1 MESARLIQG
10 VVNEWEAKGGLK
22 LVIKE
27 VQAPGS
33 KLVAVIY
40 NVSNLTLMSAVKS
53 ELQEILREMEEE
65 EAFLEANY
73 MWINEDNVDAANMG
87 FTLKL

>member
-1 MESARLIQG
+1 MVFSGDGIFKIQKKLNNNNGKQTKHRDNNKGTVFSKAVYGRAHITSTIESTQLIQG

-33 KLVAVIY
+33 KLVAVI
-40 NVSNLTLMSAVKS
+40 
-53 ELQEILREMEEE
+53 
-65 EAFLEANY
+65 
-73 MWINEDNVDAANMG
+73 
-87 FTLKL
+87 

>member
-1 MESARLIQG
+1 MESAQLISG

-40 NVSNLTLMSAVKS
+40 NVSHLTSLLAVKGH
-53 ELQEILREMEEE
+53 
-65 EAFLEANY
+65 Y
-73 MWINEDNVDAANMG
+73 
-87 FTLKL
+87 T